1 MAATKT
7 VLLIL
12 AGPAGVGKST
22 LCDRLVAEVPG
33 FERVITATTRPPR
46 PNEVNA
52 RDYHFLSEPEFDAR
66 LAAHDFLEW
75 AWVHRKYRYGTLKSA
90 VLDQLPHSSLVMN
103 IDVQGVR
110 SVRAAA
116 QAIPLLKERLVT
128 IFVAPDS
135 LDVLRERLQGR
146 GAVTLRG
153 TGAADAQRRAR
164 AGRAQFLRLRHP
176 QPHQGT
182 GFPRAAGLLGTSSG
196 QAGLIGARRLARRRS
211 AGRTGWRRRTWP
223 RWISGRRAG
232 GASYQSPD
240 ENTLSLR
247 GAKRRSNPDGS
258 PRRASRTSR

>member
-146 GAVTLRG
+146 GAVT
-153 TGAADAQRRAR
+153 
-164 AGRAQFLRLRHP
+164 
-176 QPHQGT
+176 
-182 GFPRAAGLLGTSSG
+182 SEE
-196 QAGLIGARRLARRRS
+196 LARRMHS
-211 AGRTGWRRRTWP
+211 AELELAERN
-223 RWISGRRAG
+223 
-232 GASYQSPD
+232 SYD
-240 ENTLSLR
+240 YVIH
-247 GAKRRSNPDGS
+247 
-258 PRRASRTSR
+258 SRTKEQDFRALLDYWAQARAKLA

>member
-33 FERVITATTRPPR
+33 FERAITATTRPPR
-46 PNEVNA
+46 PNEVHG

-66 LAAHDFLEW
+66 LAANDFLEW

-90 VLDQLPHSSLVMN
+90 VLDRLPHSSLVMN

-110 SVRAAA
+110 SIRAAA

-146 GAVTLRG
+146 GAVTPEELERRMHSAELELAERNSYDYVIHSR
-153 TGAADAQRRAR
+153 TKEQDFRALLDYWAQARAR
-164 AGRAQFLRLRHP
+164 
-176 QPHQGT
+176 
-182 GFPRAAGLLGTSSG
+182 
-196 QAGLIGARRLARRRS
+196 LA
-211 AGRTGWRRRTWP
+211 
-223 RWISGRRAG
+223 
-232 GASYQSPD
+232 
-240 ENTLSLR
+240 
-247 GAKRRSNPDGS
+247 
-258 PRRASRTSR
+258 

>member
-33 FERVITATTRPPR
+33 FERAITATTRPPR
-46 PNEVNA
+46 PNEVDG

-66 LAAHDFLEW
+66 LAANDFLEW

-90 VLDQLPHSSLVMN
+90 VLDRLPHSSLVMN

-110 SVRAAA
+110 SIRAAA

-146 GAVTLRG
+146 GAVTPEELERRMHSAELELAERNSYDYVIHSR
-153 TGAADAQRRAR
+153 TKEQDFRALLDYWAQAK
-164 AGRAQFLRLRHP
+164 A
-176 QPHQGT
+176 
-182 GFPRAAGLLGTSSG
+182 
-196 QAGLIGARRLARRRS
+196 RLA
-211 AGRTGWRRRTWP
+211 
-223 RWISGRRAG
+223 
-232 GASYQSPD
+232 
-240 ENTLSLR
+240 
-247 GAKRRSNPDGS
+247 
-258 PRRASRTSR
+258 